1 MNAAPSSP
9 SVCRSALAPSSDGKS
24 PKNYLRVAQF
34 EAPSE
39 GHLVRLRL
47 SRRRGWRRHL
57 LPGDELA
64 VVRIRR
70 QGFGSHH
77 VDTDH
82 HCNDAAVRSK
92 EAEVADRLDD
102 VANVEVG
109 ALWRQH
115 FARMIH
121 LRLCR
126 ASADG
131 DEDGHDQL

>member
-1 MNAAPSSP
+1 MSAMNAAPSSLC
-9 SVCRSALAPSSDGKS
+9 VCRCALAPSSDSKS
-24 PKNYLRVAQF
+24 ATNDLGVAQF

-47 SRRRGWRRHL
+47 RGRRGWSWHL
-57 LPGDELA
+57 LSGDELA

-70 QGFGSHH
+70 QGLGCHH

-102 VANVEVG
+102 VANVEVR

-121 LRLCR
+121 LWLSRT
-126 ASADG
+126 
-131 DEDGHDQL
+131 